1 MQEENYMSNTNVFY
15 SFHDERFE
23 NMRDEELIPLIQ
35 SGNQHALNF
44 LINRYKELVNI
55 KVSKYFIVGA
65 EREDIV
71 QEGMIG
77 LYKAIK
83 NFEKNKENSF
93 KTFANLCIERQLI
106 TAIKTSNRQKH
117 MPLNSY
123 LSLNTSAYD
132 DESDGTLM
140 DIFDA
145 HTVEDPLDTIT
156 KKEYYQNVEE
166 AIDKSLSDFEKQVL
180 QRYIQGESYVDIAQK
195 LGTIGTMTYLNR
207 IKTGNFEI
215 GQAIS
220 IDEISEEKIITMEK
234 LFDKKIYIKTDV
246 EKLLNGVKLSYDM
259 PDGLYSLYTN
269 HFIGIGKITD
279 KKLKREIIL

>member
-195 LGTIGTMTYLNR
+195 LDAPV
-207 IKTGNFEI
+207 K
-215 GQAIS
+215 S
-220 IDEISEEKIITMEK
+220 IDNAIQRIRKKAIKHII
-234 LFDKKIYIKTDV
+234 
-246 EKLLNGVKLSYDM
+246 NGD
-259 PDGLYSLYTN
+259 
-269 HFIGIGKITD
+269 
-279 KKLKREIIL
+279 E